1 MRTLAAIL
9 GALIIALAAPV
20 DAQGGGDMEQARAL
34 FQAGLAAAREARWD
48 EAREAFERSLAIAER
63 PNTLLNLA
71 GAQAQT
77 GRLVAAVASYRRF
90 LELATSGR
98 EARYRSQAG
107 DALAA
112 LEPRIARL
120 TIATAGLEDDD
131 EVQLDGTTVTSL
143 AASIPVDPG
152 AHVARIVRDG
162 EEVARQSIALGEGEV
177 RTVAL
182 EAPRVVARA
191 EPVAVAAPFVVE
203 REDERDQGDGDT
215 WLWVGIGVGAA
226 VVVGVAIGVAVAVTS
241 SESGPLYSGNLG
253 DGMAR
258 F

>member
-1 MRTLAAIL
+1 MRTLAAIVGL
-9 GALIIALAAPV
+9 VLFALAAPV
-20 DAQGGGDMEQARAL
+20 RAQGGDMEQARAL
-34 FQAGLAAAREARWD
+34 FQQGLAAAHDARWEEARD
-48 EAREAFERSLAIAER
+48 AFERSLAIAER

-98 EARYRSQAG
+98 EARYRSQAE
-107 DALAA
+107 DALSA
-112 LEPRIARL
+112 LEPRLARL
-120 TIATAGLEDDD
+120 TIATAGLEDGD
-131 EVQLDGTTVTSL
+131 EVQLDGAAITSL
-143 AASIPVDPG
+143 GAPIPVDPG

-191 EPVAVAAPFVVE
+191 EPAPEAAPSFVVE
-203 REDERDQGDGDT
+203 REEDRGGDGDT

-226 VVVGVAIGVAVAVTS
+226 VVIGVAIGVAVAVTS
-241 SESGPLYSGNLG
+241 SESEPLYSGNLG
-253 DGMAR
+253 DGMVR